1 METRK
6 KRRQR
11 QQRDEKRREKRIE
24 AEENRRM
31 GNGALPETNVH
42 IESFQQFPVFCPD
55 DPALES
61 SPPGHL
67 SEMGFVEHSPS
78 SSCAGSL
85 PAEELY
91 SGPSF
96 AKVRVLLILTCS
108 YCFSMY

>member
-1 METRK
+1 MVDQLETRK

-24 AEENRRM
+24 VEENRRM
-31 GNGALPETNVH
+31 GKPMSETNVH
-42 IESFQQFPVFCPD
+42 IESFQQFPIFGAD

-78 SSCAGSL
+78 SSCAGSV
-85 PAEELY
+85 PTEELY

-96 AKVRVLLILTCS
+96 AKVKSL
-108 YCFSMY
+108 F